1 MAFAGDELVDGFGLG
16 TCSVFPKRN
25 LITFGDET
33 IGLEPKVMDV
43 CCLLAS
49 RGGDVVSRDDLIDQ
63 VWGVKFGSDESLTRA
78 IYILRRALSHV
89 SGHDAPI
96 ETISKKGYCLAVPV
110 TLFSAPAPIVV
121 APLAVPPENRP
132 SIAVLAFADMS
143 ATQDQ
148 GYFSDGVAEE
158 IINALVP
165 LSGIRVAGRTS
176 SFSFKGAN
184 KGIGAIG
191 EALGV
196 DHVLEGSVRK
206 QGEQL
211 RIVAQLV
218 DARSDTHLWSHTY
231 HGTVDSVFDLQ
242 DQIARSVCD
251 ELRVIFHLD
260 EDQTR
265 LAPTLTHSKE
275 AYELFLQ
282 GRALR
287 ERIFGEGVLEQA
299 EDYFKRAIALDPN
312 FAEAWAELG
321 YAQVQMAGYVAA
333 EDRRS
338 VLARSFDAAQ
348 KAIDLKPDYG
358 LPWMVQSWTPLTQG
372 DFAESIRLAQR
383 ACQFSPDDPDV
394 LVRYG
399 YYLAVIGR
407 VNEGLPS
414 IRKAVELDPI
424 QGRNHMVLSMALLA
438 AGDSEGAEHHA
449 QMAIGLQ
456 YHAASLPAQLTA
468 KVSGNVELAIERMVA
483 GIETSA
489 SRAFV
494 SEVATPQLWRMV
506 GTIVFSGT
514 DEQRAGLVAQ
524 MHAMIAEP
532 ARRSD
537 VGFLHIILSCGGYDA
552 FIEAFGER
560 AEPGNHIIL
569 VLLWCSFAPQNGLR
583 DHSDF
588 MAFAQRIGLKAAW
601 EVYGLPDCW
610 GEAGPTITV
619 PNERDWITT
628 INLG

>member
-1 MAFAGDELVDGFGLG
+1 MAFAGDELTDGFGLG
-16 TCSVFPKRN
+16 TCAVLPGRN
-25 LITFGDET
+25 VITLGGET
-33 IGLEPKVMDV
+33 ISLEPKVMDV

-49 RGGDVVSRDDLIDQ
+49 RGGEVVSRDYLIDQ
-63 VWGVKFGSDESLTRA
+63 IWGVKFGSDESLTRA
-78 IYILRRALSHV
+78 IYILRRALSHA
-89 SGHDAPI
+89 SGHDSPI
-96 ETISKKGYCLAVPV
+96 ETISKKGYRLAVPV
-110 TLFSAPAPIVV
+110 MPLSAPAPIVV
-121 APLAVPPENRP
+121 APVAPPPENRP
-132 SIAVLAFADMS
+132 SIAVLAFSDMS

-158 IINALVP
+158 IINALIP

-184 KGIGAIG
+184 KGISAIG

-218 DARSDTHLWSHTY
+218 DAHSDTHMWSHTY

-260 EDQTR
+260 EEEGR
-265 LAPTLTHSKE
+265 LAPALTASKE
-275 AYELFLQ
+275 AYDLFLQ

-287 ERIFGEGVLEQA
+287 ARIFGERVLEQA
-299 EDYFKRAIALDPN
+299 EDFFKRAIALDPG

-321 YAQVQMAGYVAA
+321 YAYAQIAGYVAA

-338 VLARSFDAAQ
+338 VLAQSFDAAQ

-372 DFAESIRLAQR
+372 NFAESIRLAER
-383 ACQFSPDDPDV
+383 ACQLSPDDPDV

-407 VNEGLPS
+407 VKDGLPS
-414 IRKAVELDPI
+414 IRKAIELDPI
-424 QGRNHMVLSMALLA
+424 QGRNHMILSMALLA
-438 AGDSEGAEHHA
+438 AGDIDAAEHHGQLA
-449 QMAIGLQ
+449 VGLQ
-456 YHAASLPAQLTA
+456 YHAASLPAALTA
-468 KVSGNVELAIERMVA
+468 KAAGNAELAIERMVA
-483 GIETSA
+483 GSETSL
-489 SRAFV
+489 SRALI
-494 SEVATPQLWRMV
+494 SETATPQLWRMV
-506 GTIVFSGT
+506 GTIAFAGT
-514 DEQRAGLVAQ
+514 DEQRVALTAQ
-524 MHAMIAEP
+524 MLAMIPEP

-537 VGFLHIILSCGGYDA
+537 VGFLHILLCCCGYDA
-552 FIEAFGER
+552 FFDAFGER

-569 VLLWCSFAPQNGLR
+569 VLLWCPFAPQNGLR
-583 DHSDF
+583 DHPDF
-588 MAFAQRIGLKAAW
+588 AAFAQRIGLTAAW
-601 EVYGLPDCW
+601 DVYGLPDCW
-610 GEAGPTITV
+610 GEAGQTITAQ
-619 PNERDWITT
+619 NA
-628 INLG
+628 

>member
-1 MAFAGDELVDGFGLG
+1 MAFAGETLATGFALG
-16 TCSVFPKRN
+16 ACSVHPRRN

-33 IGLEPKVMDV
+33 ASLEPKVMDV
-43 CCLLAS
+43 CCLLAA
-49 RGGDVVSRDDLIDQ
+49 RGDDVVSREELIDH

-78 IYILRRALSHV
+78 IYILRRALAHM
-89 SGHDAPI
+89 SGHEKPI
-96 ETISKKGYCLAVPV
+96 ETVSKKGYRLAVPV
-110 TLFSAPAPIVV
+110 APLGSAAPVERLPAAAPA
-121 APLAVPPENRP
+121 ETCP
-132 SIAVLAFADMS
+132 SIAVLAFVDMS

-165 LSGIRVAGRTS
+165 LGGIRVAGRTS
-176 SFSFKGAN
+176 SFSFKGES
-184 KGIGAIG
+184 KHISAIG

-218 DARSDTHLWSHTY
+218 DARSDTHVWSHTY

-260 EDQTR
+260 EEGGR
-265 LAPTLTHSKE
+265 LAPALTASKE
-275 AYELFLQ
+275 AYDLFLQ

-287 ERIFGEGVLEQA
+287 ERIFGGRVLEQA
-299 EDYFKRAIALDPN
+299 EAFFKNAIALDPA

-321 YAQVQMAGYVAA
+321 YAQAQMAGYVAA
-333 EDRRS
+333 EDRRL
-338 VLARSFDAAQ
+338 VLAKSYDAAQ
-348 KAIDLKPDYG
+348 KAIDLRPDYG
-358 LPWMVQSWTPLTQG
+358 LPWMVRSWTPLSQG
-372 DFAESIRLAQR
+372 SFAESIRLADR
-383 ACQFSPDDPDV
+383 ACQLSPDDPDV

-407 VNEGLPS
+407 VRDALPP

-424 QGRNHMVLSMALLA
+424 QGRNHMILSLALLA
-438 AGDSEGAEHHA
+438 AGDIEGAEHHG
-449 QMAIGLQ
+449 QLAIGLQ
-456 YHAASLPAQLTA
+456 YHAASLPVQLTA
-468 KVSGNVELAIERMVA
+468 KAAGNAELAIDRMVA

-506 GTIVFSGT
+506 GTVVFAGT
-514 DEQRAGLVAQ
+514 DEQRKGLIAQ
-524 MHAMIAEP
+524 MLAMIPEQT
-532 ARRSD
+532 RRSD
-537 VGFLHIILSCGGYDA
+537 VAFLHILLSCGGYDA
-552 FIEAFGER
+552 FFDAFGDR

-569 VLLWCSFAPQNGLR
+569 CLLWCGFAPQCGLR
-583 DHSDF
+583 EHPDF
-588 MAFAQRIGLKAAW
+588 PAFAARIGLRAAW
-601 EVYGLPDCW
+601 DVYGLPDCL
-610 GEAGPTITV
+610 A
-619 PNERDWITT
+619 N
-628 INLG
+628 